1 MTGKKYFDDQHDG
14 EEMLLLFRR
23 HPVVMRKALIF
34 SMIPP
39 LLGTLP
45 ATFRPELGLSGFFIG
60 LGIGILIGGAVLFY
74 KWISWYFSV
83 FIVTNE
89 RFIQVTQSGLFSK
102 GVVDIAIDQI
112 QMVNYQ
118 IDGLQETL
126 LGFGTL
132 SVQTQVGELSIH
144 NVHKPAKIQKELTT
158 ILRSETKVSL
168 AEAQEDEQEE

>member
-1 MTGKKYFDDQHDG
+1 MASKYFEDQHEG

-23 HPVVMRKALIF
+23 HPVVMRKALILA
-34 SMIPP
+34 MVPP

-45 ATFRPELGLSGFFIG
+45 ATFKPDLGLSWFFGG
-60 LGIGILIGGAVLFY
+60 LGIGLLVGGAILFY

-102 GVVDIAIDQI
+102 GVVDIAVDQI

-118 IDGLQETL
+118 VDGLQETV

-158 ILRSETKVSL
+158 ILRSHSRTSHI
-168 AEAQEDEQEE
+168 EAQEDE